1 MTKPI
6 KLCNISDYQS
16 FIDKFDTF
24 LLDCDGVL
32 WKGNDVIPGVQES
45 LSYMRKKGKKLLF
58 VTNNSAKSRANYLEK
73 FKKLNIEAYED
84 EIFGSSY
91 ASAYYLKNVLKFPK
105 EKKIYIVGE
114 SGIADELA
122 LEGIRHCGFSD
133 NMQTFKSD
141 DIVSDPEVG
150 AVICGIDHY
159 VNYTKLAKALH
170 YLKTNSDCIFLV
182 TNDDATY
189 PFKDYIAP
197 GAGSIAASIIKALG
211 REPDGIMGK
220 PNKPMMDCIAQKF
233 KLNNERTCMIGDRLE
248 TDVQFG
254 INGGISTL
262 AVLTGITAE
271 KDFIVNDAPIV
282 PDYYMSSFGDFSKLF

>member
-1 MTKPI
+1 MSKPI
-6 KLCNISDYQS
+6 KLCNISHYQS

-24 LLDCDGVL
+24 LLDCDG
-32 WKGNDVIPGVQES
+32 
-45 LSYMRKKGKKLLF
+45 KKLLF
-58 VTNNSAKSRANYLEK
+58 ITNNSAKSRANYLEK

-84 EIFGSSY
+84 EIFCSSY

-122 LEGIRHCGFSD
+122 LEGIRHCGLSVIINFLD
-133 NMQTFKSD
+133 NNIQTFKSD

-150 AVICGIDHY
+150 AVVCGLDRYI
-159 VNYTKLAKALH
+159 NYTKLAKALH
-170 YLKTNSDCIFLV
+170 YLKSNSDCIFLV
-182 TNDDATY
+182 TNDDATF
-189 PFKDYIAP
+189 PLKDFVAP
-197 GAGSIAASIIKALG
+197 GAGSIAASIIKAVG

-271 KDFIVNDAPIV
+271 KDLLVNDAPII
-282 PDYYMSSFGDFSKLF
+282 PDYYMTSFGDFSKLF

>member
-1 MTKPI
+1 MSKPI
-6 KLCNISDYQS
+6 KLCNISHYQS

-32 WKGNDVIPGVQES
+32 WRGNDIIPGFIFSFV
-45 LSYMRKKGKKLLF
+45 YFIGKKLLF
-58 VTNNSAKSRANYLEK
+58 ITNNSAKSRANYLEK

-84 EIFGSSY
+84 EIFCSSY

-122 LEGIRHCGFSD
+122 LEGIRHCGLSD
-133 NMQTFKSD
+133 NNIQTFKSD

-150 AVICGIDHY
+150 AVVCGLDRYI
-159 VNYTKLAKALH
+159 NYTKLAKALH
-170 YLKTNSDCIFLV
+170 YLKSNSDCIFLV
-182 TNDDATY
+182 TNDDATF
-189 PFKDYIAP
+189 PLKDFVAP
-197 GAGSIAASIIKALG
+197 GAGSIAASIIKAVG

-271 KDFIVNDAPIV
+271 KDLLVNDAPII
-282 PDYYMSSFGDFSKLF
+282 PDYYMTSFGDFSKLF